1 MTDDNHNVRDKP
13 NAVLTG
19 SGLRLEYPDA
29 TEPVIEDVT
38 IDVPAGSTVALI
50 GPNGSGKSTLLRGLS
65 RKLSPSDGQVV
76 LNGCAIQQYDTREL
90 ARQLG
95 FLAQRR
101 PSPDGLTVEELVE
114 HGRYPH
120 RGFFDGMS
128 QQDREA
134 IERAIEQARLTS
146 IRDRPVDDL
155 SGGQQQLAWIGM
167 CLAQNSDVLLVDEP
181 LTHLDLRNQLLVLEV
196 LTGLENRTVVAALHD
211 LQYAA
216 RFGDHVVA
224 LDDGKVYDS
233 GPPST
238 VLTEALLA
246 DVFEIDGMV
255 SRVDGEIRIYPKRP
269 LEAKSTS
276 TDTDCCTEFPM
287 RPPDRSR

>member
-1 MTDDNHNVRDKP
+1 MTRDRRHQRDESH
-13 NAVLTG
+13 AVLTG
-19 SGLRLEYPDA
+19 TELRLEYPDA

-38 IDVPAGSTVALI
+38 IDVPAESTVALI

-76 LNGCAIQQYDTREL
+76 LDGCAIQQYGTREL

-101 PSPDGLTVEELVE
+101 PSPDGLTVAELVE

-120 RGFFDGMS
+120 RGFFDGIS
-128 QQDREA
+128 DEDREA
-134 IERAIEQARLTS
+134 IERAIERARLEP

-167 CLAQNSDVLLVDEP
+167 CLAQDSEVLLVDEP

-196 LTGLENRTVVAALHD
+196 LTGLEDRTVVAALHD

-216 RFGDHVVA
+216 RFGDRVAA
-224 LDDGKVYDS
+224 LDGGEIYDS
-233 GPPST
+233 GTPST
-238 VLTEALLA
+238 VLTETLLA
-246 DVFEIDGMV
+246 DVFGIDATV
-255 SRVDGEIRIYPKRP
+255 SQTNGEVRVYPERP
-269 LEAKSTS
+269 LETETTS
-276 TDTDCCTEFPM
+276 TDGSS
-287 RPPDRSR
+287 PPDTLSEP